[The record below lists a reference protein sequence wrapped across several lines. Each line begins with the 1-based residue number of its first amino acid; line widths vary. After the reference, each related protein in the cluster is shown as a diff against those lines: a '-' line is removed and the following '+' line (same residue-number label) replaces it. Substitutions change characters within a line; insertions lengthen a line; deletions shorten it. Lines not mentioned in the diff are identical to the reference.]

1 MITLKLIFTFL
12 SSLLFIKLIIKNAIY
27 LGLTDIPN
35 ERSSH
40 SKITP
45 RGAGI
50 GFGFAFFISI
60 LLFNFSLFIEY
71 WLLFLGIFL
80 VFLVGILDDH
90 KDASPKAKFY
100 VIFIATFLLFLNDI
114 RLYSL
119 GSFFGFEISL
129 WYFALPFTM
138 FAIAGF
144 TNALNL
150 IDGLDGLAASIAII
164 ILSSFLYIGYIY
176 ENELMIA
183 LCSVTI
189 VSLLAFLIFNW
200 NPAKIF
206 MGDSGSL
213 FLGFIISVVACVSLK
228 YIHPIAIFYLAAL
241 PIVDTLIVMVRRFRK
256 GISPT
261 RPDKT
266 HIHHILLNFFG
277 KKVKKTVFFLILAQ
291 SLFSLVGI
299 MLSIHSYDVG
309 QGPTSFVAL
318 VTFVG
323 ITVLMYMIFTGIKRR
338 QKLIEKLAS
347 RRKRKLNKEK
357 ILSK

>member
-1 MITLKLIFTFL
+1 MITIKLIFTFL
-12 SSLLFIKLIIKNAIY
+12 SSLLFIKFIIKNASF

-40 SKITP
+40 TKITP

-50 GFGFAFFISI
+50 GFGFAFFTTI

-100 VIFIATFLLFLNDI
+100 AIFIATFLLYLSDI
-114 RLYSL
+114 SIYSL

-138 FAIAGF
+138 FALAGF

-150 IDGLDGLAASIAII
+150 IDGLDGLAGTITII

-176 ENELMIA
+176 NDELMII
-183 LCSVTI
+183 LCRITI
-189 VSLLAFLIFNW
+189 VSLLAFLVFNW

-213 FLGFIISVVACVSLK
+213 FLGFVVSVVACLSLK
-228 YIHPIAIFYLAAL
+228 YIHPIAVFYLAAI
-241 PIVDTLIVMVRRFRK
+241 PIVDTLVVMTRRIRK
-256 GISPT
+256 GISPFT
-261 RPDKT
+261 PDKT
-266 HIHHILLNFFG
+266 HIHHILLKFFG
-277 KKVKKTVFFLILAQ
+277 KRVKKTVFFLGLMQ
-291 SLFSLVGI
+291 VLFSLVGL
-299 MLSIHSYDVG
+299 MLSFNSEDIG
-309 QGPTSFVAL
+309 KGATSTVAL
-318 VTFVG
+318 IAFVG
-323 ITVLMYMIFTGIKRR
+323 ITMLFYMIFTGMKRR
-338 QKLIEKLAS
+338 QKLIEKTCP
-347 RRKRKLNKEK
+347 
-357 ILSK
+357 